1 MSSGDLPELQRPATT
16 RTKLAFA
23 LMLAS
28 TGLLMG
34 VILGEWI
41 LAEFSPQL
49 TRVPH
54 VWRFDPNLG
63 WNHIPSAS
71 GRLVTPEFDVEVQIN
86 ADGLRDRAYP
96 MEKGAATRRILLF
109 GDSFAEGW
117 GVEIDRSVSQVLEQS
132 LNRRD
137 EAVEVLN
144 FGVAGFGS
152 DQELLLFRQKGRLY
166 EADVVLLLF
175 YGNDLWNNVAR
186 HGIGAERGEKP
197 YFRFARAGGL
207 SLQGVPVRKNRY
219 WDFRDGTMSVPW
231 TMRLGR
237 YFSQNW
243 HGFALLEKA
252 FAAGEVTKGEQR
264 TFYQGLYGAD
274 RGQRHERSWELTAKI
289 LEAFQRAVE
298 AEGSAFVLVYVP
310 SIVQIDE
317 GDWQSKRQLHGLIG
331 EEYDLLKPNRLL
343 GEIAA
348 AAGMQYLDLYPSFR
362 SGSESGP
369 LYYGD
374 SHWNAAGHEL
384 AAGQIAEFLVQRGF
398 TTGATKE

>member
-41 LAEFSPQL
+41 LAEFAPQL

-63 WNHIPSAS
+63 WNHIPSAA
-71 GRLVTPEFDVEVQIN
+71 GRLVTPEFDVEVRIN
-86 ADGLRDRAYP
+86 TDALRDRVYP

-117 GVEIDRSVSQVLEQS
+117 GVEIDQSVSKVLEHS
-132 LNRRD
+132 L
-137 EAVEVLN
+137 
-144 FGVAGFGS
+144 
-152 DQELLLFRQKGRLY
+152 
-166 EADVVLLLF
+166 
-175 YGNDLWNNVAR
+175 
-186 HGIGAERGEKP
+186 
-197 YFRFARAGGL
+197 
-207 SLQGVPVRKNRY
+207 KNRY

-252 FAAGEVTKGEQR
+252 FAAVEVTKGEQR

-348 AAGMQYLDLYPSFR
+348 AAGMQFLDLYPSFR

-369 LYYGD
+369 LFYGD